1 MSAIIEEGIGFGG
14 PQTPHEGSSDAR
26 EEIEDLID
34 ELEKES
40 GIEPSSPES
49 KTPLPNFPTPAE
61 IEENRRALEGLAEE
75 VKNRVDQET
84 PGEISARI
92 ASKIPQVKLSPQQ
105 IKATKKL
112 VDAFRDNM
120 KKEVEYLSYEGSVS
134 VLVQL
139 SLKPKTEE
147 FITVKLKSLPEVD
160 RETIKKIFKLP
171 ATVDTIPFGL
181 DEHRDFMVGYSTKH
195 KGEKIVTFINTVVNP
210 RPEDLKDAIPLDD
223 KVTEDVASGY
233 SVIKTVLS
241 QKDRMARLVNYG
253 KEPNRPETTSPE
265 PPPAFVPPTMN
276 TVNKNAYEI
285 RADVLKMSME
295 FFKWQYE
302 TKVNIDRE
310 NNIPTDGKDSPSSE
324 KALEMAK
331 KFYQFVENKR

>member
-1 MSAIIEEGIGFGG
+1 MSTTLADSSGFG
-14 PQTPHEGSSDAR
+14 PHGNLEDDIEVAV
-26 EEIEDLID
+26 EDVLKEIE
-34 ELEKES
+34 KEEAA
-40 GIEPSSPES
+40 G
-49 KTPLPNFPTPAE
+49 TLPPPQPYPTPAE
-61 IEENRRALEGLAEE
+61 IEENRRALEDLAAEA
-75 VKNRVDQET
+75 KARIDQET

-92 ASKIPQVKLSPQQ
+92 SSKIPQVKLSPQQ
-105 IKATKKL
+105 IQATKKL

-134 VLVQL
+134 VLVQM

-147 FITVKLKSLPEVD
+147 FITVKLSSLPEVD
-160 RETIKKIFKLP
+160 RETIRRSFSLKHH
-171 ATVDTIPFGL
+171 VETIPFGL
-181 DEHRDFMVGYSTKH
+181 DEHQDFMVGYADKVF
-195 KGEKIVTFINTVVNP
+195 GEKYVTFINTVVNP
-210 RPEDLKDAIPLDD
+210 RPEDLKDVVPAPTLKDEVIDP
-223 KVTEDVASGY
+223 
-233 SVIKTVLS
+233 VIKTAVS

-253 KEPNRPETTSPE
+253 KEPHKPDSGTPE
-265 PPPAFVPPTMN
+265 PPPAFIPPQMN

-302 TKVNIDRE
+302 VKVNIDRE
-310 NNIPTDGKDSPSSE
+310 NHVPVDGKDSPSSE